1 MAGGQERALR
11 RRIKSVQSTKKI
23 TRAME
28 LIAATRVVK
37 AQQRAAAAKPY
48 SRQITQV
55 IENLAAGGT
64 SVPHPLLRE
73 ATDVRRVGFI
83 AITSDRGLAGAYN
96 SAVIRATEREIMA
109 NELEGKDYCLV
120 LIGKKAESYFRFR
133 NYRVE
138 ASFIG
143 ISDTPKYEDARAV
156 AETISEL
163 FISNQVDVVELVYT
177 EFLSVGS
184 QKVTVRRFLPLESA
198 ATVAGAGDQAV
209 AASVDFE
216 PSPEAVLEALLPRYV
231 EARLFGALLESAAS
245 EHASRQ
251 RAMKSATDNAEELR
265 IKLSRQMNRAR
276 QDSITTEIMEIVGG
290 AEAMKSDG
298 DDGIPGAV
306 YLDAMSA
313 SFAGS
318 APAAPKAPAA
328 PLAGGVA
335 TAPRGT
341 GSFSRFKADDLKIV
355 EGIGPA
361 IEKLL
366 LDAGITTWQA
376 LADAP
381 VDQVRQVLRDAG
393 SRFTMHDPTT
403 WGRQAGLA
411 AAGRFDELQ
420 TLQDELTG
428 GRGAA
433 ADN

>member
-1 MAGGQERALR
+1 MAGGQERVLR

-64 SVPHPLLRE
+64 EVHHPLLRE

-96 SAVIRATEREIMA
+96 SSVIRATEREVMA
-109 NELEGKDYCLV
+109 HELEGHDYSLV
-120 LIGKKAESYFRFR
+120 LIGKKAEGYFRFR
-133 NYRVE
+133 NYRVD
-138 ASFIG
+138 ASFVG

-156 AETISEL
+156 AAKITEL
-163 FISNQVDVVELVYT
+163 FVSGHVDIVKLIYT
-177 EFLSVGS
+177 EFFSVGV
-184 QKVTVRRFLPLESA
+184 QKVTVRRFLPLESVAVVGAEGQGDKHA
-198 ATVAGAGDQAV
+198 A
-209 AASVDFE
+209 AAAEFE

-276 QDSITTEIMEIVGG
+276 QESITTEIMEIVGG
-290 AEAMKSDG
+290 AEAMRSG
-298 DDGIPGAV
+298 DESGIPGAV
-306 YLDAMSA
+306 YIDAMLDPVTW
-313 SFAGS
+313 
-318 APAAPKAPAA
+318 PAQ
-328 PLAGGVA
+328 
-335 TAPRGT
+335 
-341 GSFSRFKADDLKIV
+341 S
-355 EGIGPA
+355 
-361 IEKLL
+361 
-366 LDAGITTWQA
+366 
-376 LADAP
+376 
-381 VDQVRQVLRDAG
+381 
-393 SRFTMHDPTT
+393 
-403 WGRQAGLA
+403 GLA
-411 AAGRFDELQ
+411 AASRFDELQ
-420 TLQDELTG
+420 SLQDELAG
-428 GRGAA
+428 GRDAA

>member
-64 SVPHPLLRE
+64 SVQHPLLRE
-73 ATDVRRVGFI
+73 ATNVQRVGFI

-96 SAVIRATEREIMA
+96 SGVIRATEREIMA

-156 AETISEL
+156 AEKISEL
-163 FISNQVDVVELVYT
+163 FISGEVDVVELVYT

-184 QKVTVRRFLPLESA
+184 QKVTVRRFLPLEST
-198 ATVAGAGDQAV
+198 ATVAEVGDRDA
-209 AASVDFE
+209 AASVEFE
-216 PSPEAVLEALLPRYV
+216 PSPEAVLAALLPRYV

-306 YLDAMSA
+306 YLDAMTA
-313 SFAGS
+313 SLARPG
-318 APAAPKAPAA
+318 AATRLAATPAAP
-328 PLAGGVA
+328 
-335 TAPRGT
+335 RGS
-341 GSFSRFKADDLKIV
+341 GAFSRFKADDLKIV
-355 EGIGPA
+355 EGVGPA

-366 LDAGITTWQA
+366 QDAGITTWQA

-381 VDQVRQVLRDAG
+381 VEQVRQVLRDAG
-393 SRFTMHDPTT
+393 SRFSMHDPVT

>member
-1 MAGGQERALR
+1 MLR

-64 SVPHPLLRE
+64 EVQHPLLRE

-96 SAVIRATEREIMA
+96 SSVIRATEREIMA
-109 NELEGKDYCLV
+109 HELEGRDYSLV
-120 LIGKKAESYFRFR
+120 LIGKKAEGYFRFR
-133 NYRVE
+133 NYRID
-138 ASFIG
+138 ASFVG
-143 ISDTPKYEDARAV
+143 ISDTPKYQDARAV
-156 AETISEL
+156 AAKITEL
-163 FISNQVDVVELVYT
+163 FVSGHVDVVTLIYT
-177 EFLSVGS
+177 EFFSVGV
-184 QKVTVRRFLPLESA
+184 QKVTVRRFLPLESVTVVGAEGHGDKQAA
-198 ATVAGAGDQAV
+198 ATAE
-209 AASVDFE
+209 FE

-276 QDSITTEIMEIVGG
+276 QESITTEIMEIVGG
-290 AEAMKSDG
+290 AEAMRSG
-298 DDGIPGAV
+298 DDSGIPGAV
-306 YLDAMSA
+306 YIDAMLGAVTGPTPAGA
-313 SFAGS
+313 ST
-318 APAAPKAPAA
+318 
-328 PLAGGVA
+328 A
-335 TAPRGT
+335 TRSRG
-341 GSFSRFKADDLKIV
+341 KWAADDLKIV

-361 IEKLL
+361 IERLL
-366 LDAGITTWQA
+366 HAAGITTWRQ
-376 LADAP
+376 LADTP
-381 VDQVRQVLRDAG
+381 VEQIRSVLRDAG
-393 SRFTMHDPTT
+393 SRFTMHDPAT
-403 WGRQAGLA
+403 WPAQSGLA
-411 AAGRFDELQ
+411 ASGRFDELQ
-420 TLQDELTG
+420 TLQDELAG
-428 GRGAA
+428 GRDAA